1 MRWLRLR
8 SATFCVCIFKLLDV
22 KNISGKMINR
32 WLSRANPPDFVV
44 SHNGDIMFLIIFDK
58 ILDIDNLRR
67 KNLTSLKKD

>member
-1 MRWLRLR
+1 
-8 SATFCVCIFKLLDV
+8 
-22 KNISGKMINR
+22 MINR